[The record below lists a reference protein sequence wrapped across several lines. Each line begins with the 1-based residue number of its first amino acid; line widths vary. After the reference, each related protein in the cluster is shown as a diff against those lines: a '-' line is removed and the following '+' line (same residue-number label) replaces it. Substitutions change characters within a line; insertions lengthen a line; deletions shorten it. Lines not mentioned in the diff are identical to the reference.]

1 MRLKTFII
9 SMFLISFLLPAIAFC
24 DDSLHKAA
32 YQGDIESVNALLK
45 KDIDPDERD
54 SFGGTAL
61 HAAMFQKNTEI
72 ITLLIDHGLD
82 VNAKGTSNGYT
93 PLHDAVWA
101 NNIEAVKVLM
111 AHGAR
116 TDIKA
121 KDGLTPYQKAVQ
133 GKQDGDRA
141 LHEFRS
147 SWTGRAMTMMLKN
160 TSTALNDV
168 KAFVYQWFAGFDH
181 QADIAFFEKHL
192 DPDRV
197 DMHFPDFPVKNL
209 IDFERWYND
218 VIANIKWNAHEISHL
233 TVTGNEKDG
242 FSVSLDVNWKARTYD
257 GKNLDLNVHQ
267 DWKVAIDHN
276 RNFIIERHRAQLIDG
291 KRIK

>member
-32 YQGDIESVNALLK
+32 YRGDIESVKALLK

-54 SFGGTAL
+54 AFGGTAL

-121 KDGLTPYQKAVQ
+121 KDGLTPYQKAV
-133 GKQDGDRA
+133 KENRTEIVHYMNSDR
-141 LHEFRS
+141 H
-147 SWTGRAMTMMLKN
+147 GRKSYDYDAKTLY
-160 TSTALNDV
+160 SVNDV

-267 DWKVAIDHN
+267 DWKLAINHN
-276 RNFIIERHRAQLIDG
+276 RNFIIERHRAELIDG